1 MQWRAPVL
9 FMLVA
14 AASACASSPQQPS
27 TTAVDAAPPT
37 GIAVGNLA
45 PDFSLTDSEGRT
57 VRLADFRGK
66 VVLLEFSAM
75 W

>member
-1 MQWRAPVL
+1 MTRITSL
-9 FMLVA
+9 IIIA
-14 AASACASSPQQPS
+14 AVSACASSAQQPS
-27 TTAVDAAPPT
+27 TAALDAAPPT
-37 GIAVGNLA
+37 GIAIGNLA
-45 PDFSLTDSEGRT
+45 PDFSLSDSDGRT

>member
-1 MQWRAPVL
+1 MKRFATCIIT
-9 FMLVA
+9 VA
-14 AASACASSPQQPS
+14 VSACASSSQAP
-27 TTAVDAAPPT
+27 TTAPVDAAPST

-45 PDFSLTDSEGRT
+45 PDFSLTDSEDRT

>member
-1 MQWRAPVL
+1 MRRIASL
-9 FMLVA
+9 FIIA
-14 AASACASSPQQPS
+14 AASACASSAQEPS
-27 TTAVDAAPPT
+27 TAVVDAAPPT

-45 PDFSLTDSEGRT
+45 PDFSLTDSDGLT